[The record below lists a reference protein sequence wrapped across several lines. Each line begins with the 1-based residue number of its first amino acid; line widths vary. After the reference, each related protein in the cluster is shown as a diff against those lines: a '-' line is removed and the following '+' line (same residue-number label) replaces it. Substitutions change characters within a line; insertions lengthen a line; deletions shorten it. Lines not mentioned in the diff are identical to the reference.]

1 VSIVVPSRNA
11 YQGDQSDRFLINPQ
25 DQLAAARRARGESL
39 AVLRFFHSHPDH
51 GLYFSEIDL
60 KNSWP
65 WYSNIVLSI
74 QPGQFSAAG
83 AFRADEAQTVAAREQ
98 LIHPKE

>member
-11 YQGDQSDRFLINPQ
+11 YQGDQSERFLINPQ
-25 DQLAAARRARGESL
+25 DQLAAERGARGESL
-39 AVLRFFHSHPDH
+39 AVLRCFHSHPDH

-65 WYSNIVLSI
+65 WYSNIVPSI
-74 QPGQFSAAG
+74 QQGQFQAAG
-83 AFRADEAQTVAAREQ
+83 AFRANDAQTLATREE
-98 LIHPKE
+98 LTHPKE